1 MLKWFVISLLVILV
15 FISILLGLGKLLH
28 DNEQR
33 VTQVKA
39 QRVTPQSV
47 QQVTDALADESSS
60 DDESTALDNR
70 QKIAEIITTN
80 LTCVNDQQCVVVD
93 AQFTDVSCQLAINT
107 IGAAILAKASLTGAR
122 MGSCPTKSQHAS
134 AVCHANVCLLQ
145 ISD

>member
-93 AQFTDVSCQLAINT
+93 AQFADVSCQLAINT
-107 IGAAILAKASLTGAR
+107 IGAAILAKASLTETR
-122 MGSCPTKSQHAS
+122 MGSCPTKREHAS